1 MEVDTAHDAFV
12 SDQRSSAQLAKG
24 ILRRLSELSD
34 SRKKLKQ
41 GRDVMSFTLSRRQV
55 LAGGSAVLAAATM
68 GVIRPKSALAAHSK
82 IVVRVERDLANLDPA
97 NRTGPIDVNVLF
109 ACMQGLVG
117 FKPGSAD
124 WQLDA
129 AEEIRQVSDTEIDFK
144 LRPGLVFTGGYGPL
158 TAEDVKFSFERFTKA
173 DAAGKKVD
181 FASDWSA
188 LDHVE
193 VTGLLEGKIILKSA
207 APALWLITLPD
218 GSGRII
224 SKKAFEALGGKIS
237 STVVGSGP
245 YVLKE
250 WKPREQFVLAA
261 NPDYKGPITG
271 HFMEIVG
278 KPIKEQKT
286 ADIAFKAGEMD
297 FESIQPENMKT
308 FSELPATSV
317 VALPGI
323 DYVWFGPNVEKKPFD
338 DLRVRQAVRL
348 AVDVDAILTGAY
360 AGLYPRANALLA
372 QGMVGYWADAPVYKR
387 DVDGAKKLLAD
398 AGVASGFKTT
408 LTVLSDARFQAVAEV
423 VQANLADAGIVV
435 EINALDAGAYW
446 ALGEKDGSKVLDLSL
461 IEYNGKFDPSFDT
474 QWFTSAQVGQWN
486 WQRWKSKD
494 FDDLDALGAKTTDVS
509 QRNEIYIKA
518 QKLMD
523 ESAAFIWITHN
534 VNTFASKSWLKP
546 GVLPNGNNWLY
557 TAFEET

>member
-1 MEVDTAHDAFV
+1 
-12 SDQRSSAQLAKG
+12 
-24 ILRRLSELSD
+24 
-34 SRKKLKQ
+34 
-41 GRDVMSFTLSRRQV
+41 MSFTLSRRQV
-55 LAGGSAVLAAATM
+55 VAGGSAVLAAATM
-68 GVIRPKSALAAHSK
+68 GLIRPKSALAAHSK
-82 IVVRVERDLANLDPA
+82 IVVRVIRDLANLDPA

-109 ACMQGLVG
+109 ACMQGLIS
-117 FKPGSAD
+117 FKPGTSE

-129 AEEIRQVSDTEIDFK
+129 ADEIKQLSDTEIDFK
-144 LRPGLVFTGGYGPL
+144 LRPGLTFSGGYGPL

-181 FASDWSA
+181 YASDWSA

-193 VTGLLEGKIILKSA
+193 VTGPLEGRIILKNA

-224 SKKAFEALGGKIS
+224 SKKAFEKLGDKFS

-245 YVLKE
+245 FTLKE
-250 WKPREQFVLAA
+250 WKPREQFTLVA
-261 NPDYKGPITG
+261 NPDYKGPING
-271 HFMEIVG
+271 HFQEIVG

-286 ADIAFKAGEMD
+286 SDIAFKAGEID
-297 FESIQPENMKT
+297 FESIDPETSKD
-308 FSELPATSV
+308 FSALPDTSV
-317 VALPGI
+317 LALPGI
-323 DYVWFGPNVEKKPFD
+323 DYVWFGPNIEKKPFD
-338 DLRVRQAVRL
+338 DLRVRQALRL
-348 AVDVDAILTGAY
+348 AVDVDAILAGAY

-398 AGVASGFKTT
+398 AGLASGFKTT
-408 LTVLSDARFQAVAEV
+408 LSILSSARFQAVAEV
-423 VQANLADAGIVV
+423 IQANLADVGIAV
-435 EINALDAGAYW
+435 EINAMDPGAYW

-486 WQRWKSKD
+486 WQRWKSKE
-494 FDDLDALGAKTTDVS
+494 FDDLDALAAKTTDVK
-509 QRNEIYIKA
+509 QRTDLYVKA

-523 ESAAFIWITHN
+523 ESAAFVWITHN